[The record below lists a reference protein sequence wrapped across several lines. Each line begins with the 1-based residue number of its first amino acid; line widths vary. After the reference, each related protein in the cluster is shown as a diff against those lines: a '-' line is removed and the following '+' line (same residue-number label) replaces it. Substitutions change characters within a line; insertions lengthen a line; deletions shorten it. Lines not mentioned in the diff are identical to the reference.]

1 MADHGIQITRT
12 TVSPPPV
19 TTIGQGVVGVVGTA
33 PDAAIDGAFGN
44 EAGTAVNLNT
54 PFKLNSRADAPTAD
68 LGAGGSLPDALNGI
82 YRQGN
87 VVVQM
92 VIVAESS
99 TAATQRTNLLGTAA
113 DLTGIYALQ
122 AADPIPKVLCI
133 GMDVATDRTGG
144 NANTVSA
151 GLVTVAGNVR
161 GIAVIDGPNDTQAAA
176 VTAAGD
182 YDSARAFLVDPGVIT
197 ADGSVLASPSV
208 AGLIG
213 VTDFWRSPS
222 NRVLNGVVGT
232 QRKIDFQHG
241 NSSTR
246 AQALNDEYIATI
258 IRQNG
263 YRLWGNETVATTD
276 ASYRFINI
284 IRTADAIEDS
294 LEAAHQWAVDR
305 NITLRY
311 FQLVAQSVNNFLAK
325 LTAQEA
331 ITGGICYPDD
341 SKNSVASIQEGQA
354 YFQIEWSGAYP
365 AQTLNINIELSGRFL
380 EELLANL

>member
-19 TTIGQGVVGVVGTA
+19 TTIGQGIVGVVGTA
-33 PDAAIDGAFGN
+33 PAAAVDGAFGDGTNITYN
-44 EAGTAVNLNT
+44 E
-54 PFKLNSRADAPTAD
+54 PFRLNSRADAPSAD
-68 LGAGGSLPDALNGI
+68 LGADGTLPDALNGI

-92 VIVAESS
+92 VIVEENSV
-99 TAATQRTNLLGTAA
+99 AATQRTNLLGSAA

-122 AADPIPKVLCI
+122 GADPIPKVLCI
-133 GMDVATDRTGG
+133 GHDVATDRTGG
-144 NANTVSA
+144 SANTLAA
-151 GLVTVAGNVR
+151 GLVTVAGNVQ
-161 GIAVIDGPNDTQAAA
+161 GIAVLDGPNGTQAEAI
-176 VTAAGD
+176 TFAGD
-182 YDSARAFLVDPGVIT
+182 FDSARAYLVDPGVVT

-208 AGLIG
+208 AGL
-213 VTDFWRSPS
+213 VAATDFWRSPS
-222 NRVLNGVVGT
+222 NRILNGVTGT

-263 YRLWGNETVATTD
+263 FRLWGNETVSTTD

-284 IRTADAIEDS
+284 QRTADTIEDS
-294 LEAAHQWAVDR
+294 LREAHQWAVDR

-311 FQLVAQSVNNFLAK
+311 FQLVAQSVQNFLDK
-325 LTAQEA
+325 LTAQGA
-331 ITGGICYPDD
+331 ITGGVCYPDD

-354 YFQIEWSGAYP
+354 FFQIEWSGAYP
-365 AQTLNINIELSGRFL
+365 AQTLNINMELSGRFL

>member
-19 TTIGQGVVGVVGTA
+19 ATIGQGVIGVVGTA
-33 PDAAIDGAFGN
+33 PDAAVDGAFGT
-44 EAGTAVNLNT
+44 GTAIDYNN

-68 LGAGGSLPDALNGI
+68 LGAGGSLPAALNGI

-92 VIVAESS
+92 VIVEESA
-99 TAATQRTNLLGTAA
+99 TEATQRSSLLGAAA

-151 GLVTVAGNVR
+151 GLVTVAGAVQ
-161 GIAVIDGPNDTQAAA
+161 GVAVIDGPNGTQAEAI
-176 VTAAGD
+176 TAAGD
-182 YDSARAFLVDPGVIT
+182 FDSARCYLVDPGIIT
-197 ADGSVLASPSV
+197 ADGSVLSSPSV

-213 VTDFWRSPS
+213 STDFWRSPS

-241 NSSTR
+241 NSATR
-246 AQALNDEYIATI
+246 AQALNNEYIATI

-284 IRTADAIEDS
+284 IRTADTIEDS
-294 LEAAHQWAVDR
+294 LREAHQWAVDR

-311 FQLVAQSVNNFLAK
+311 FQLVAQSVQNFLDK
-325 LTAQEA
+325 LTAQTA
-331 ITGGICYPDD
+331 ITGGVCYPDD

-365 AQTLNINIELSGRFL
+365 AQTLNINMELSGRFL